1 MSTVSNYMGFPTLCR
16 LSGLVLVIS
25 SSIDK
30 NSHEMCPI
38 VLSIVILTDYEQ
50 GCHR

>member
-1 MSTVSNYMGFPTLCR
+1 MSTVSNYMGFSTLCR

-30 NSHEMCPI
+30 NSHEKCPI
-38 VLSIVILTDYEQ
+38 VLSVVILTDYED
-50 GCHR
+50 